1 MFVTS
6 LQMLLTWRF
15 VGLIFTGVFFLN
27 RCLILSCCP
36 IPIDSRENLGWSRV
50 RGHGPGLFQLP
61 WVHFICW
68 FVWEIVSLPWWRNKN
83 TQVQKEKVTEDIM
96 VMSLL
101 KCASHF
107 RNNSLPSNEVISWDR
122 DQAKINLLILKK
134 IQLPKANLDRICVN
148 NRRKCKKAEIFLI
161 IILL

>member
-1 MFVTS
+1 MFVIS

-83 TQVQKEKVTEDIM
+83 TQVQKEKVTEAIM

-107 RNNSLPSNEVISWDR
+107 RNNSLRSNEVISWDR

-134 IQLPKANLDRICVN
+134 FSFLKPTWIGSVWTTEESA
-148 NRRKCKKAEIFLI
+148 RKLRYFL
-161 IILL
+161 

>member
-1 MFVTS
+1 MFVIS

-107 RNNSLPSNEVISWDR
+107 RNNSLRSNEVISWDR

-134 IQLPKANLDRICVN
+134 FSFLKPTWIGSVWTTEESA
-148 NRRKCKKAEIFLI
+148 RKLRYFL
-161 IILL
+161 